1 MESPLTGMGN
11 TMEQQDLAR
20 KNRSSV
26 WNMLS
31 LRSLLDTQWRH
42 LEGNKEY
49 ESVVQGRG
57 LARDIQHIADKYQ
70 LIFP

>member
-1 MESPLTGMGN
+1 
-11 TMEQQDLAR
+11 MEQQDLAR
-20 KNRSSV
+20 KNGSSV

-31 LRSLLDTQWRH
+31 LRSLLDTQWRR
-42 LEGNKEY
+42 LEGNKEH